1 VVAALAAAVLAAG
14 CGDASSEGF
23 HVEAPAGFKDQTGLT
38 TRRSEAKIEALWQSA
53 DASIVVV
60 RAKRPEGASLT
71 DVMKAGQDLT
81 RADHPDARIGPLA
94 PAKLDGAPAA
104 RYDFTRAGAQAR
116 QLGAIHGDH
125 VYLITFSAKPG
136 AFQRRLSSLDGLL
149 RSWRWD

>member
-1 VVAALAAAVLAAG
+1 VLAAG
-14 CGDASSEGF
+14 CGAAGSEGF
-23 HVEAPAGFKDQTGLT
+23 DVTAPAGFKDQTGLT

-60 RAKRPEGASLT
+60 RARRPDGASLT
-71 DVMKAGQDLT
+71 DVMKAGQDQT
-81 RADHPDARIGPLA
+81 RESYPSARIGRLA
-94 PAKLDGAPAA
+94 PAELDGAPAA

-136 AFQRRLSSLDGLL
+136 AFQRRLSSLDGVL
-149 RSWRWD
+149 RSWRWE

>member
-1 VVAALAAAVLAAG
+1 VAALAAAVLAAG
-14 CGDASSEGF
+14 CGNASTEGF
-23 HVEAPAGFKDQTGLT
+23 GVEAPAGFKDQTGLT

-60 RAKRPEGASLT
+60 RARRPKGASLT
-71 DVMKAGQDLT
+71 DVMKAGQDQT
-81 RADHPDARIGPLA
+81 REEYPSARIGPLQ

-136 AFQRRLSSLDGLL
+136 AFERRLSSLDGVL
-149 RSWRWD
+149 RSWRWE

>member
-23 HVEAPAGFKDQTGLT
+23 DVEAPAGFKDQTGLT

-71 DVMKAGQDLT
+71 DVMKAGQDQT

-94 PAKLDGAPAA
+94 PARLDGAPAA

-125 VYLITFSAKPG
+125 VYLITFSAKPD

>member
-1 VVAALAAAVLAAG
+1 VAASLAAG

-23 HVEAPAGFKDQTGLT
+23 DVTAPAGFKDQTGLT

-60 RAKRPEGASLT
+60 RARRPDGASLD
-71 DVMKAGQDLT
+71 DVMKAGQDQT
-81 RADHPDARIGPLA
+81 RGEYPSARIGPLA

-104 RYDFTRAGAQAR
+104 RYDFTRAGAEAR
-116 QLGAIHGDH
+116 QLGAIHGGH

-136 AFQRRLSSLDGLL
+136 AFQRRLGSLDGLL
-149 RSWRWD
+149 RSWRWE